1 MRHLRRTQLG
11 LFVHYPE
18 HQLSKE
24 LQQISNIIERHPEFA
39 LCVHVDLVQSKAADG
54 DIGMTAEQ
62 VLKSAILKFIRDLS
76 YRELA
81 FNIADSVS
89 TRSFLEL
96 DLGETYK
103 HSCLQ
108 DNISRISEETWSMIS
123 AALVADAKEQKIEPC
138 KQIRVD
144 STITDSNIH
153 HPTDASL
160 LYDCIRVAQREF
172 KKALKRAM
180 KRSWRLVS
188 HQDVKRTKTLLY
200 KINNSKNE
208 SERLPH
214 YKEFL
219 RIANKLQRGFPNMIK
234 KIEKESV
241 KKKGLEKPLEQLK
254 NVAFHLEK
262 IIFQTQKRIIE
273 GKKVHCEKKVVSI
286 FEPHTD
292 IIVKGQREVQF
303 GHKIF
308 LTSGKSNMVLDCQIP
323 DGNPADSDMFLNVL
337 ETVKE
342 AYGSCPMKISADGS
356 FASQANLTKA
366 KKMGAKDVCF
376 PAKQGMKVLKMVKSA
391 WVFTRLLNWRAGIEA
406 VVSFLKRCFGMRVAT
421 WKGHDGFKRY
431 VRSAICAYNLVVLAR
446 HELLAT

>member
-1 MRHLRRTQLG
+1 MRHLRKTQLG
-11 LFVHYPE
+11 LFVHYPK

-160 LYDCIRVAQREF
+160 LYDC
-172 KKALKRAM
+172 
-180 KRSWRLVS
+180 
-188 HQDVKRTKTLLY
+188 T
-200 KINNSKNE
+200 
-208 SERLPH
+208 
-214 YKEFL
+214 
-219 RIANKLQRGFPNMIK
+219 
-234 KIEKESV
+234 
-241 KKKGLEKPLEQLK
+241 
-254 NVAFHLEK
+254 
-262 IIFQTQKRIIE
+262 
-273 GKKVHCEKKVVSI
+273 
-286 FEPHTD
+286 
-292 IIVKGQREVQF
+292 
-303 GHKIF
+303 
-308 LTSGKSNMVLDCQIP
+308 
-323 DGNPADSDMFLNVL
+323 
-337 ETVKE
+337 
-342 AYGSCPMKISADGS
+342 
-356 FASQANLTKA
+356 
-366 KKMGAKDVCF
+366 
-376 PAKQGMKVLKMVKSA
+376 
-391 WVFTRLLNWRAGIEA
+391 
-406 VVSFLKRCFGMRVAT
+406 
-421 WKGHDGFKRY
+421 
-431 VRSAICAYNLVVLAR
+431 
-446 HELLAT
+446 